1 MGIYG
6 IIILDNNYKNMELNK
21 WAFWWILLV
30 YFIIS
35 LILFNSTSTGLRA
48 LGWFLIPGF
57 IYVIILLILLL
68 VTINIITKTVKI
80 SWVSLMFLLI
90 IQSIALIANLIYDR
104 MLGASGLEYCQGS
117 EVCSQEDLL
126 AISVW
131 IYILVLIVFITYTY
145 YRSFKKVSK

>member
-1 MGIYG
+1 
-6 IIILDNNYKNMELNK
+6 MELNK
-21 WAFWWILLV
+21 WTFWWILLV

-48 LGWFLIPGF
+48 LVWFLIPGF
-57 IYVIILLILLL
+57 IYAIILPILLL

-80 SWVSLMFLLI
+80 SWVSLVFVLI

-104 MLGASGLEYCQGS
+104 MLRASGLVYCQG
-117 EVCSQEDLL
+117 EVCSQGDLL

-145 YRSFKKVSK
+145 YRSFKKASR